1 MYSGVAKTMYPS
13 LIGVLLL
20 AAHTVYTQDTQRCY
34 IDSCGPGQCCR
45 AVVPDLD
52 LMGDHPSCQ
61 PLQNVDEFCTDE
73 INEDLDAFE
82 NACPCKDNL
91 VCLNNTCES
100 IVESEEPVIFSPLT
114 EF

>member
-1 MYSGVAKTMYPS
+1 MYPV

-82 NACPCKDNL
+82 NACPCQDDL
-91 VCLNNTCES
+91 VCLNNICVS
-100 IVESEEPVIFSPLT
+100 KVESKETVIFSPLA